1 MFELPAILIL
11 LAIGLAFG
19 IPIGRGSQRADDR
32 VQDQREMQL
41 RRFSSDLQAARIL
54 ATFVRADADYTLADV
69 VSDDGEHRYQSPQVG
84 TAIVDA
90 KNWLSVNAASF

>member
-1 MFELPAILIL
+1 MFDLPTILIL

-32 VQDQREMQL
+32 AAGRKQL
-41 RRFSSDLQAARIL
+41 LMFQAYSDMEAARIL
-54 ATFVRADADYTLADV
+54 SILVRADADYTLADV

-90 KNWLSVNAASF
+90 KNWLTYRSA